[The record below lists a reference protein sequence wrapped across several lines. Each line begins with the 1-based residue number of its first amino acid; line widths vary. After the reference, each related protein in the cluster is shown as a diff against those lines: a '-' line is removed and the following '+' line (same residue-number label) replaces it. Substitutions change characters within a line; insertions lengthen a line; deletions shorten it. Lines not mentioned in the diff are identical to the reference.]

1 MSSSIQKIHEDEAA
15 WMDFCRKTGA
25 DNRWRLYSSEYEHA
39 REQHAKYGYVDRQ
52 LRLAVQHA
60 IQRDEL
66 QRQQALEW
74 QELLHMTS
82 LLEKY
87 DNL

>member
-1 MSSSIQKIHEDEAA
+1 MSSSTQAIYDDEAD
-15 WMDFCRKTGA
+15 WTHFCRVN
-25 DNRWRLYSSEYEHA
+25 DCDSRWRLYSAEYNHA
-39 REQHAKYGYVDRQ
+39 RQLHAKYGYTGRE

-60 IQRDEL
+60 IQRDNL
-66 QRQQALEW
+66 ARQQALEW
-74 QELLHMTS
+74 QELQHMNQ